1 MRRGEDMHNFDDSDM
16 KIVGDRPS
24 ETVRQMRAQA
34 LQEQEAVAREE
45 AGRAKQLGEEM
56 AKRLL
61 LDDGEISYALSKG
74 EALAQRRSL
83 LSFTI
88 TVGFARFC
96 QDRRNANTAYG
107 AFCDALQR
115 ENPEVYREMSNAGV
129 FSFYYLAYRRGGD
142 VERRMGQ
149 TYAMLCAKDGDPV
162 VQELG
167 EALYCRFSAMV
178 QEAVERLGL

>member
-1 MRRGEDMHNFDDSDM
+1 MCEFDDSDM
-16 KIVGDRPS
+16 KIVGDSPS
-24 ETVRQMRAQA
+24 ETVRQMRMLAR
-34 LQEQEAVAREE
+34 QEQETLQREA
-45 AGRAKQLGEEM
+45 AGRAKALGEEM
-56 AKRLL
+56 ARRLL
-61 LDDGEISYALSKG
+61 SDDGEISYALSEG
-74 EALAQRRSL
+74 EALTQRRSL

-96 QDRRNANTAYG
+96 REQQSANAAYG

-115 ENPEVYREMSNAGV
+115 ENPQLYHELSNAGV

-142 VERRMGQ
+142 IERRMGQ

-162 VQELG
+162 TQELG

-178 QEAVERLGL
+178 REAVERLGL